1 MNYFIIKF
9 KHLTGHNMLPKSTL
23 FKIDPTTDEI
33 GELSDLHQGLVIGA
47 LAGETY
53 KDLSYNFGI
62 PVGTVKSRLSRARCN
77 ILKSRKDAES
87 SKH

>member
-1 MNYFIIKF
+1 
-9 KHLTGHNMLPKSTL
+9 MLPKSTL

-53 KDLSYNFGI
+53 RDLSYNFGI
-62 PVGTVKSRLSRARCN
+62 PIGTVKSRLNRARQHIIKN
-77 ILKSRKDAES
+77 RKDAKS
-87 SKH
+87 SQH

>member
-1 MNYFIIKF
+1 
-9 KHLTGHNMLPKSTL
+9 MLPKSTL

-33 GELSDLHQGLVIGA
+33 GELSDIHQGLVISA

-62 PVGTVKSRLSRARCN
+62 PIGTVKSRLSRARQH
-77 ILKSRKDAES
+77 ILKSRKDAKGS
-87 SKH
+87 QY

>member
-1 MNYFIIKF
+1 
-9 KHLTGHNMLPKSTL
+9 MLPKSTL

-33 GELSDLHQGLVIGA
+33 GELSDIHQGLVIGA

-77 ILKSRKDAES
+77 ILKSRKDAENS
-87 SKH
+87 QH